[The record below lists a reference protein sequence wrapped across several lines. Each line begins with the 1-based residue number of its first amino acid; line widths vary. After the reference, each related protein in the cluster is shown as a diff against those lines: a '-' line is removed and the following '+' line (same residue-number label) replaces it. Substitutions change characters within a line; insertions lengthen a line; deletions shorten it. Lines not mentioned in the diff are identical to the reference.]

1 MKKIISMA
9 LALIMSASAF
19 CACASQG
26 SVKADETPTQ
36 QITQELPSYAG
47 QSIQDYDSNGN
58 IILTSSENRKV
69 YPYESGYA
77 IFTFNGEAVSKILK
91 VIEFEDEESAEDYLT
106 STARAQVEKGEIPT
120 TMRRNG
126 VYVVINVGFDP
137 EDPRLGEYYNKT
149 KTEIIAEF
157 ETDEA
162 EG

>member
-1 MKKIISMA
+1 MKKIISLL
-9 LALIMSASAF
+9 LAVVMVATVL

-26 SVKADETPTQ
+26 GAAPKDTTAGDTQ
-36 QITQELPSYAG
+36 KLPSYAG
-47 QSIQDYDSNGN
+47 QSVSDYDSNGN
-58 IILTSSENRKV
+58 LILTSSENRKV

-77 IFTFNGEAVSKILK
+77 IFTFNGESVSKILR

-106 STARAQVEKGEIPT
+106 STARDQVEKGEIPT

-137 EDPRLGEYYNKT
+137 ENPGIGEYYNKT
-149 KTEIIAEF
+149 KTQIIAEF